1 MVMSSVNMKREN
13 PDMTEENIN
22 IIKNIIED
30 FPVTLEPIQSPKTK
44 NIKGRKRCKN
54 CNKYTKISNSADNVI
69 SKNKKYQIS
78 PKTPRSMDKNFTYF
92 QNSTL
97 CRTGNAQNSNQN
109 EENEVY
115 ISFAEKDNKD
125 NKDANTND
133 FRRLEKRR
141 KSFFRSSVKYS
152 DDIRDEVKIFME
164 SKKNQDK
171 VSRNVK
177 EVGIHFDIS
186 KYLLFSFN
194 AHE

>member
-30 FPVTLEPIQSPKTK
+30 FTVNTEPVATPKAK
-44 NIKGRKRCKN
+44 ISNGRKRCKN

-69 SKNKKYQIS
+69 NKNKKYQIS

-92 QNSTL
+92 KNSAANMTSTQNS
-97 CRTGNAQNSNQN
+97 
-109 EENEVY
+109 EENNVY

-125 NKDANTND
+125 NKDANAKD
-133 FRRLEKRR
+133 FKKLEKRR
-141 KSFFRSSVKYS
+141 RSFFRGSIKYS
-152 DDIRDEVKIFME
+152 EDIRDEVKVFME
-164 SKKNQDK
+164 SKKNQDL

-177 EVGIHFDIS
+177 EVSHAFT
-186 KYLLFSFN
+186 
-194 AHE
+194 E